1 MYPVFRMTKEILRAR
16 RMGPLDPEGAH
27 VSYHRCWPWDID
39 MFLELNNG
47 RTLTL
52 YDLGRVPLAQRT
64 GFLGAL
70 RKGGWSMTMAGA
82 MVRYRRRVRPFVRV
96 RMTSRLACWDHRFF
110 YLEQTMW
117 LPGGEA
123 ANNCVYRAAVVG
135 KDGIVVPAEVAET
148 MGHPD
153 PSPEMPEWIAA
164 WVAAEDLRP
173 WPPVEV

>member
-1 MYPVFRMTKEILRAR
+1 MYPVLRMTKEMARAR
-16 RMGPLDPEGAH
+16 RMGPLDPEGTH

-64 GFLGAL
+64 GFLAAL
-70 RKGGWSMTMAGA
+70 RTGGWSMTMAGA
-82 MVRYRRRVRPFVRV
+82 MVRYRRRVRPFASL

-117 LPGGEA
+117 LASGEA

-135 KDGIVVPAEVAET
+135 KDGIVPPQTVAEV
-148 MGHPD
+148 MGHAA
-153 PSPEMPEWIAA
+153 PSPEVPAWIAA

-173 WPPVEV
+173 WPPVET